1 MPPAPSSV
9 PSLIVCNG
17 PNCTFAD
24 LIILARNF
32 IDVLVYF
39 STFLAVIG
47 FIYAGFKLVTSEGDV
62 GALKEAKRIFTMVAT
77 GFAIVLSAWLIVKLV
92 FDVLVDSGFVTFG
105 P

>member
-1 MPPAPSSV
+1 MPPATSSV

-17 PNCTFAD
+17 PDCTFED
-24 LIILARNF
+24 LILLARNF

-47 FIYAGFKLVTSEGDV
+47 FIYAGFKLVTSEGNTA
-62 GALKEAKRIFTMVAT
+62 ALDEAKRIFGMVAT
-77 GFAIVLSAWLIVKLV
+77 GFAIVLAAWLIVKLI
-92 FDVLVDSGFVTFG
+92 FDVLVQSGFVTFG